1 MSFIRQGLTGNLAIY
16 LTEPAI
22 GSNASQIEISN
33 TAVLLSGER
42 VYIGGNTGIRPA
54 YFQISDDLSM
64 GNVLNLGGNVESV
77 IGFMANSAG
86 IYFNNGSGIYT
97 SVGSGGGGGPA
108 TNAGPGLFID
118 SNSDIALAYNPT
130 YLTLDVNNNLTV
142 RPDSLTLDRL
152 DPTTRYITLGST
164 DMYLGNTYTSQSNL
178 TLENT
183 NIGIT
188 NPQYGRFI
196 DLQVDSNLQT
206 GYLLA
211 TNADILSNLT
221 TGNLTVTANIQAG
234 YLLATNADILSN
246 LTTGNLTVNS
256 NLQTGYLLATNADIL
271 SNLTT
276 GNLTVNSNLQ
286 AGYLLATNADIT
298 SNLETGNLTVNSNL
312 QAVYLL
318 ATNADIL
325 SNLTTGNLSVN
336 SNLQAGYLQATN
348 ADITS
353 NLETGNLFVTSNL
366 STGYLLAVN
375 ANVTGNIGAGNL
387 FVTSNINAG
396 IANITSN
403 LNAGTV
409 TSPLGQF
416 TEIQVANHAH
426 LANASTSGYLTVQGN
441 LTVYGSATITNNLF
455 VTGNIFNV
463 NSNVVSFN
471 DVALFLAANT
481 IAADGLDRGVFFH
494 YYDTPTSNVLTGFYG
509 YDVSDSKFAFSNNV
523 DPNQAHVNVFSPFGP
538 YTPIKSGNV
547 TVYDTTPKLDL
558 QDYTSGNTSTI
569 QTTESGALAIS
580 STSGDIRL
588 QPVST
593 ASRVNLYG
601 QTGIYNN
608 QNNTVAASTVFT
620 TTDNNVYI
628 NFGSVAGSAVPG
640 SDGYG
645 IRSNVDGVIETKS
658 SGGSWQQVE
667 STILAGF
674 GLTRS
679 LQTISANP
687 DNSTLE
693 VGAGNVLQVKSAG
706 ITNTQLANSS
716 ITIGSN
722 TLALGS
728 TYSGLDLTGSFGY
741 LTSNLVGSVVNSQ
754 LGNSTITIG
763 SNTLALGST
772 YSGLD
777 LSGSFGYLTSNLSGQ
792 VNNSQLGNSTITIGS
807 NTLALGSTYSGL
819 DLSGSFGYLASNL
832 VGQVVNSQLAN
843 STITI
848 GSNTLDLGSTYS
860 GLDLGSSFGYSTS
873 NLVGQ
878 VVNSQLGNTGILI
891 GGTTYTLGSSYSN
904 IALTGS
910 NAITFGTA
918 GDNYIRSGATSNL
931 DLLAKEN
938 LNLTANT
945 DIILTTNTAS
955 TIKLLGPGGQINILP
970 NTTPYINFTSTS
982 GETGIGIRA
991 TSAGIMQFKNTAGTW
1006 SNIGSGSGSGSAGGS
1021 NTNIQFNDGGSFG
1034 GSSTFTFDKA
1044 TNLLTLTGNALLS
1057 TTGELRFRDTTSRLS
1072 SSATGNLEIQASNTV
1087 IGTHLIASNTFNMP
1101 LYTNSTLTSVA
1112 TTLGVALDFNMA
1124 SNFLIT
1130 MSSAANITLNNPQ
1143 NVNRAGQQG
1152 SIFIRT
1158 PLTGGGHSLQWYR
1171 NSVDSAWFFPG
1182 GGSGYAPSV
1191 SLGLNTYDVF
1201 NYIVVESGASP
1212 KILVT
1217 DATGFTRYS

>member
-33 TAVLLSGER
+33 TAVIMSGER
-42 VYIGGNTGIRPA
+42 VYIGGNTGVRPA
-54 YFQISDDLSM
+54 YFQILDDLAM
-64 GNVLNLGGNVESV
+64 HGNILNLGGNVDSIV
-77 IGFMANSAG
+77 GFMANTAG

-97 SVGSGGGGGPA
+97 SVGSGGGGGGPA

-118 SNSDIALAYNPT
+118 SNSNISLAYNPT
-130 YLTLDVNNNLTV
+130 YLTLDTNNLTI
-142 RPDSLTLDRL
+142 RSDSLTLDRL
-152 DPTTRYITLGST
+152 DPNTRYITLGST
-164 DMYLGNTYTSQSNL
+164 AMYLGNTYTSLSNL
-178 TLENT
+178 TLNNT

-196 DLQVDSNLQT
+196 DLQVDSNIQSSNLLATNATITSNLSTGNLTVNSSLQT

-211 TNADILSNLT
+211 TNADITSNLS
-221 TGNLTVTANIQAG
+221 TGNLTVNSNLQTE
-234 YLLATNADILSN
+234 YLLATNADITSN
-246 LTTGNLTVNS
+246 LGTGNLTVNA
-256 NLQTGYLLATNADIL
+256 NLQTGYLLATNADIT
-271 SNLTT
+271 SNLGT

-286 AGYLLATNADIT
+286 AGYLLATNANIT
-298 SNLETGNLTVNSNL
+298 SNLGT
-312 QAVYLL
+312 
-318 ATNADIL
+318 
-325 SNLTTGNLSVN
+325 
-336 SNLQAGYLQATN
+336 
-348 ADITS
+348 
-353 NLETGNLFVTSNL
+353 
-366 STGYLLAVN
+366 
-375 ANVTGNIGAGNL
+375 GNL

-416 TEIQVANHAH
+416 DEIQVANHVH

-441 LTVYGSATITNNLF
+441 LTVFGSATITNNLF

-463 NSNVVSFN
+463 NSNIVSFN

-481 IAADGLDRGVFFH
+481 ISADGLDRGVFFH
-494 YYDTPTSNVLTGFYG
+494 YYDTPASNVLTGFYG

-523 DPNQAHVNVFSPFGP
+523 DPNQAHVNVFTPFGP
-538 YTPIKSGNV
+538 YAAIKSGNV
-547 TVYDTTPKLDL
+547 TIYDTTPKLDL

-569 QTTESGALAIS
+569 QTTGTGVLAIS

-588 QPVST
+588 QPAST
-593 ASRVNLYG
+593 ASNVNLYG

-608 QNNTVAASTVFT
+608 QNNTAAASTVFT
-620 TTDNNVYI
+620 TSANNVYI
-628 NFGSVAGSAVPG
+628 NFGSDTVSAVLGSA
-640 SDGYG
+640 GYG
-645 IRSNVDGVIETKS
+645 IRSNVDGVIESKS
-658 SGGSWQQVE
+658 SGGTWQQVE
-667 STILAGF
+667 SVINAGS

-693 VGAGNVLQVKSAG
+693 VNLSNQLQVKSGG
-706 ITNTQLANSS
+706 IS
-716 ITIGSN
+716 
-722 TLALGS
+722 
-728 TYSGLDLTGSFGY
+728 
-741 LTSNLVGSVVNSQ
+741 NSQ

-763 SNTLALGST
+763 SNTLALGSSYSGIDLASSFGYLT
-772 YSGLD
+772 ANLVGQATNSQLANSIITIGSNTLALGSSYSGLE
-777 LSGSFGYLTSNLSGQ
+777 LSGSFGYLTSNL
-792 VNNSQLGNSTITIGS
+792 
-807 NTLALGSTYSGL
+807 
-819 DLSGSFGYLASNL
+819 
-832 VGQVVNSQLAN
+832 VGQATNSQLAN

-848 GSNTLDLGSTYS
+848 GSNTLALGSSYS
-860 GLDLGSSFGYSTS
+860 GLELSGSFGYLSS

-878 VVNSQLGNTGILI
+878 VVNSQLANTGILV
-891 GGTTYTLGSSYSN
+891 GGTGYTLGSSYSN
-904 IALTGS
+904 IALTDS
-910 NAITFGTA
+910 NAVTFGTA

-931 DLLAKEN
+931 DILAKEN

-945 DIILTTNTAS
+945 DIVLTTNTAS

-991 TSAGIMQFKNTAGTW
+991 NVGGIMQFKNTAGTW
-1006 SNIGSGSGSGSAGGS
+1006 SNIGSGGGSGSAGGA
-1021 NTNIQFNDGGSFG
+1021 NTNIQFNDGGSFD
-1034 GSSTFTFDKA
+1034 GSTNLSFNKA
-1044 TNLLTLTGNALLS
+1044 TNLLTLTGNALVS
-1057 TTGELRFRDTTSRLS
+1057 TTGELRFRDTTSKLS
-1072 SSATGNLEIQASNTV
+1072 SSATGNLEIQASNAV

-1112 TTLGVALDFNMA
+1112 TTLGVALDLNMA

-1152 SIFIRT
+1152 SIFVRT

-1201 NYIVVESGASP
+1201 NYIVVESGTSP